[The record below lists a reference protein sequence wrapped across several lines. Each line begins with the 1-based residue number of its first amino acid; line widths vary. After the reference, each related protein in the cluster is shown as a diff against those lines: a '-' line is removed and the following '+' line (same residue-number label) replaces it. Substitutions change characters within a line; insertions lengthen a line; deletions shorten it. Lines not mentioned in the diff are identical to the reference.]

1 MIGSDGPTGLCL
13 ARRQTSSMFDI
24 AANFSRYRTYEGGS
38 RIGQHV
44 HTDSTLTLVLGGGYE
59 ETIGGRSSDQSR
71 GSALVCPKGM
81 PHAQRFGPAGARK
94 LIVVPGAELLDY
106 LATTTPFA
114 AAPASRST
122 EISKL
127 AARID
132 IERQMDDLFARGAI
146 GGLIWQVAAEM
157 GRDLTSAAVPSSTIV
172 QRARSILDAEDVLP
186 MSITVLCGVIGCHP
200 ATLTRAFRR
209 EHDCTPG
216 EYQRRLR
223 VLRAADQLKR
233 TRAPIAEI
241 ATSCGF
247 CDQAHLARSFRSIL
261 GCSPSDYRKCA

>member
-1 MIGSDGPTGLCL
+1 MP
-13 ARRQTSSMFDI
+13 RSMFDI
-24 AANFSRYRTYEGGS
+24 AANRSQYRTYAGGS
-38 RIGQHV
+38 RIVQHV
-44 HTDSTLTLVLGGGYE
+44 HDYSTLTLVLGGGYE
-59 ETIGGRSSDQSR
+59 ETIGGRSNVQSR

-81 PHAQRFGPAGARK
+81 PHAQRFEPTGARK

-106 LATTTPFA
+106 LTTTTPFA

-132 IERQMDDLFARGAI
+132 IERQTDDLFARVAV
-146 GGLIWQVAAEM
+146 GGLIWQIAAEM

-172 QRARSILDAEDVLP
+172 QRARSILDAEDVQP
-186 MSITVLCGVIGCHP
+186 MSITALCELIGCHP

-209 EHDCTPG
+209 EQDCTPG

-223 VLRAADQLKR
+223 VLRAADQLR
-233 TRAPIAEI
+233 STRAPIAEI
-241 ATSCGF
+241 AASCGF

-261 GCSPSDYRKCA
+261 GCSPSDYRRCA